1 MDTTNN
7 DAWASLTPDEKKRQ
21 LYDKQV
27 AMLQDFLERSAI
39 SKEQYEKSLGD
50 LTVKMGYRDNFS
62 EVPMSGLL
70 AKDDYEEPQCLLNM
84 HPEITSIPIGRI
96 IDKLDFYLNRNDY
109 SAAEQHLEYWLSEA
123 EACHDM
129 RGKLTVLN
137 EQIGL
142 FRKTGKEAE
151 CLAAIAE
158 GLALAKSLDM
168 EQSVTYGTTL
178 INAATGYKAFGKAAD
193 ALPLY
198 RKAQS
203 IYESALDPSDGRLGG
218 LYNNMALAL
227 TELKDFSEA
236 ENLFHKAIEVMQ
248 KQENGALEVAI
259 TRLNIADLIAA
270 GSGLEDGAEEIEKQL
285 LEAEKLLDT
294 EDLPRDGYYAFVC
307 EKCAPVFGYYG
318 FFMTEQE
325 LNRRAREI
333 HERS

>member
-1 MDTTNN
+1 
-7 DAWASLTPDEKKRQ
+7 
-21 LYDKQV
+21 
-27 AMLQDFLERSAI
+27 
-39 SKEQYEKSLGD
+39 
-50 LTVKMGYRDNFS
+50 
-62 EVPMSGLL
+62 
-70 AKDDYEEPQCLLNM
+70 M
-84 HPEITSIPIGRI
+84 HPEVSSIPIGRVI
-96 IDKLDFYLNRNDY
+96 EKLDLYLAKNDY
-109 SAAEQHLEYWLSEA
+109 SAAERHLGYWLSEA
-123 EACHDM
+123 NACHDM

-158 GLALAKSLDM
+158 ALALADSLNT
-168 EQSVTYGTTL
+168 EKSVTYATTL
-178 INAATGYKAFGKAAD
+178 IKAATGNKAFGKVSD

-198 RKAQS
+198 RKAQTV
-203 IYESALDPSDGRLGG
+203 YESALDPSDGRLGG
-218 LYNNMALAL
+218 LYNNMALTL
-227 TELKDFSEA
+227 TELEDYSEA